1 MWAAGSLQQMRGCKI
16 AATGHGL
23 RHVGHLSQQVPCSP
37 LHGCSRISSRPGAP
51 KPKRGSRLI
60 MYTGLESF
68 LGLSALLKPEVA
80 AVFSAVLAVG
90 SVGLNYYGNLM
101 TESKRV
107 ELQKELD
114 REKQAE
120 AVLQELAS
128 IIARYR
134 GPLLESSVDLEQR
147 LWHLA
152 TMTGEW
158 YKAEDVLCGEEIAY
172 TLFTLAQFLGFL
184 EVVRREGPRERSF
197 LAAGNPQGSDTLAT
211 LVEGFRFVLCASPAT
226 LQGWLDEPGE
236 LRDHPGARQRK
247 PYQPVKGKRKAMT
260 AGLKDGSG
268 ACVVPLRVSR
278 GSQRAIG
285 SQMGCTPLGSERH
298 YTHSYS
304 TFLGKLQTEPEF
316 AAWLQPIEADLA
328 ALLTGPSWMG
338 EPAARTHRVE
348 VWGVDVFSWLQPIEA
363 DLAALLTGPS
373 WMGEPAART
382 HRWTRVLLLQQL
394 LVDAIDLLDPDYVRV
409 PANRRIRLSP
419 IAYAPLPNVQ
429 QYTAALTLLSGPM
442 DATRF
447 GAGLGG
453 LVEPKD
459 GEHFAALQN
468 LLHPERVLQAANQ
481 VRSTRA
487 AQGNGNGGTGSTQ
500 SAQRSP
506 SSSANV
512 SPTSTVAVDDEVGAA
527 AAAAASGA
535 AATPPA
541 DSIMPA
547 FKLPS
552 VGATGVQLLKAI
564 SGQKPPAEPQL
575 QQGSGSLHDLGG
587 TPVTS
592 DAVRGVPQPAN
603 GTAKS
608 SSGKST

>member
-1 MWAAGSLQQMRGCKI
+1 M
-16 AATGHGL
+16 H
-23 RHVGHLSQQVPCSP
+23 
-37 LHGCSRISSRPGAP
+37 
-51 KPKRGSRLI
+51 
-60 MYTGLESF
+60 TGLESF
-68 LGLSALLKPEVA
+68 VGLSALLKPEVA

-107 ELQKELD
+107 ELQKEFD

-226 LQGWLDEPGE
+226 LQGWLGESDE
-236 LRDHPGARQRK
+236 LRDHPGARQRR

-268 ACVVPLRVSR
+268 VCVVPLRVSR

-304 TFLGKLQTEPEF
+304 TFLGKLQAEPDF
-316 AAWLQPIEADLA
+316 AA
-328 ALLTGPSWMG
+328 
-338 EPAARTHRVE
+338 
-348 VWGVDVFSWLQPIEA
+348 WLQPIEA

-419 IAYAPLPNVQ
+419 IAYAPLPNVA

-487 AQGNGNGGTGSTQ
+487 AQGNGNGTGGST
-500 SAQRSP
+500 AGQRSP
-506 SSSANV
+506 GSSANV
-512 SPTSTVAVDDEVGAA
+512 SPTSTVAADDEGQAA
-527 AAAAASGA
+527 ALESIL
-535 AATPPA
+535 PP
-541 DSIMPA
+541 
-547 FKLPS
+547 FRLPS

-575 QQGSGSLHDLGG
+575 QQGSGNSSLQDFGG

-592 DAVRGVPQPAN
+592 DTVRQQAHG
-603 GTAKS
+603 
-608 SSGKST
+608 SGKGSSKSK

>member
-1 MWAAGSLQQMRGCKI
+1 MWAAGSLQQMRGCKT

-37 LHGCSRISSRPGAP
+37 LHGRSRISSRPGAP

-147 LWHLA
+147 VWHLA

-211 LVEGFRFVLCASPAT
+211 LVESFRFVLCASPAT
-226 LQGWLDEPGE
+226 LQGWLDEPDE

-304 TFLGKLQTEPEF
+304 TFLGKLQAEPEF
-316 AAWLQPIEADLA
+316 AAWLQPIE
-328 ALLTGPSWMG
+328 G
-338 EPAARTHRVE
+338 
-348 VWGVDVFSWLQPIEA
+348 

>member
-338 EPAARTHRVE
+338 EPAARTHR
-348 VWGVDVFSWLQPIEA
+348 
-363 DLAALLTGPS
+363 
-373 WMGEPAART
+373 
-382 HRWTRVLLLQQL
+382 WTRVLLLQQL